1 MHLKWKLAALYAQ
14 RTLLEG
20 SFFVTEGIPH
30 MAPEGIQYYSQVC
43 GKLQCLSYW
52 KGTYLSG
59 LVTKKVCFFPE
70 LTYPEVTELR
80 KSDINTFLFT
90 FSLEAW
96 HRHLIRHSS
105 RNLDS
110 QPPVSQDRLAGRC
123 VMQSWH
129 AATLEPSAGYTQSN
143 NYGMATLVF

>member
-90 FSLEAW
+90 SYIF
-96 HRHLIRHSS
+96 IRSMAQTS
-105 RNLDS
+105 DQTFLQEFGFPATCKLGQACRQVCD
-110 QPPVSQDRLAGRC
+110 VVLAC
-123 VMQSWH
+123 S
-129 AATLEPSAGYTQSN
+129 YT
-143 NYGMATLVF
+143 